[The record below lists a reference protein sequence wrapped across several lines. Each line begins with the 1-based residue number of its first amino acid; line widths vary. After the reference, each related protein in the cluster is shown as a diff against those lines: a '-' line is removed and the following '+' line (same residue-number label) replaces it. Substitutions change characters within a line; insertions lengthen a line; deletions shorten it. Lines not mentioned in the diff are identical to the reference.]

1 MRISDWSSDVCS
13 SDLQAED
20 ASKALGRWAAASP
33 DHDTTLPLSAASLMM
48 SFRTMFDPE
57 RAEDLALTG
66 SIRIGEECFVA
77 EVKEKVLTVERGD
90 AKSPDFAIA
99 APSAMPIAAMVY
111 GKVPPGAL
119 TEAGLKLDGDKAI
132 IGRFIDLFHLPEK
145 AS

>member
-1 MRISDWSSDVCS
+1 MRISDCSSDVCS
-13 SDLQAED
+13 SDLI
-20 ASKALGRWAAASP
+20 KALGRWAASSP
-33 DHDTTLPLSAASLMM
+33 YHDTTLPLSAASLMM

-119 TEAGLKLDGDKAI
+119 TEAGLKLD
-132 IGRFIDLFHLPEK
+132 
-145 AS
+145 

>member
-1 MRISDWSSDVCS
+1 
-13 SDLQAED
+13 
-20 ASKALGRWAAASP
+20 
-33 DHDTTLPLSAASLMM
+33 MM

-132 IGRFIDLFHLPEK
+132 IGRFIDRSEEHTSELQSLM
-145 AS
+145 

>member
-1 MRISDWSSDVCS
+1 
-13 SDLQAED
+13 
-20 ASKALGRWAAASP
+20 
-33 DHDTTLPLSAASLMM
+33 MM

-99 APSAMPIAAMVY
+99 APSAMPLAAMVY

-119 TEAGLKLDGDKAI
+119 TAAGDWNRVGEGKRVSVGVDHG
-132 IGRFIDLFHLPEK
+132 GRSH
-145 AS
+145 

>member
-1 MRISDWSSDVCS
+1 
-13 SDLQAED
+13 
-20 ASKALGRWAAASP
+20 
-33 DHDTTLPLSAASLMM
+33 MM

-119 TEAGLKLDGDKAI
+119 TEARSEEHTYELQSLMRISYAVFCLKNK
-132 IGRFIDLFHLPEK
+132 K
-145 AS
+145 

>member
-1 MRISDWSSDVCS
+1 
-13 SDLQAED
+13 
-20 ASKALGRWAAASP
+20 
-33 DHDTTLPLSAASLMM
+33 MM

-99 APSAMPIAAMVY
+99 APSAMPIAALVY
-111 GKVPPGAL
+111 GQVPPGAL
-119 TEAGLKLDGDKAI
+119 TEAGLKRVETRRVGQERVSTGSHRWWTCK
-132 IGRFIDLFHLPEK
+132 
-145 AS
+145 

>member
-1 MRISDWSSDVCS
+1 
-13 SDLQAED
+13 
-20 ASKALGRWAAASP
+20 
-33 DHDTTLPLSAASLMM
+33 MM

-119 TEAGLKLDGDKAI
+119 TEAGLKRSEERRGGQECVSRVSSRWGPD
-132 IGRFIDLFHLPEK
+132 H
-145 AS
+145 